1 MDPSDAEIA
10 VGLIADYWPR
20 SLDAEQTRA
29 WARVIARSQVAF
41 DDLCRAIADMAA
53 TRTRPPS
60 LAEIIAA
67 IRPAPVPVPLEQL
80 VDPADVPTEPG
91 EPAPADRGR
100 LWAAHVAAL
109 GRVAGE
115 RRTLHDHH
123 RGVAACPVCS
133 HPGVWRSC
141 GDPACFCGS

>member
-1 MDPSDAEIA
+1 VDAADAEIA

-29 WARVIARSQVAF
+29 WARVIARSQVEF

-67 IRPAPVPVPLEQL
+67 IPRQAQVVPPLEL
-80 VDPADVPTEPG
+80 ADPADVPTEPG

-100 LWAAHVAAL
+100 QWASHVAAL
-109 GRVAGE
+109 GRMAGT
-115 RRTLHDHH
+115 RRTLHDH
-123 RGVAACPVCS
+123 RGGIAACPVCS
-133 HPGVWRSC
+133 APGMWRAC
-141 GDPACFCGS
+141 GDPACFCAS